1 MSDELTGAQLLT
13 TDLPETIKLQSAHL
27 RLDHLVKRFG
37 PTVAVNDVSLEIPKG
52 SFATLLGPSGCG
64 KTTLLR
70 TIAGFYEPDEGA
82 VYLEDQQIDHLPV
95 HRRGTAM
102 VFQDYALF
110 PHMNVFDNIAYGLR
124 LAKVKRAELERRV
137 HETIEFVGLTGL
149 EKRGPSQLSGGQQQ
163 RVALARA
170 LVVQPRVLL
179 LDEPLSNLDANL
191 RERMR
196 WELRSLQQRLNI
208 TFVYVTHDQSEALA
222 MSDWIAVIKDGQVMQ
237 WGDPWEIYYHPR
249 TTFMAEFV
257 GAANLD
263 PVKIVDC
270 HPPQA
275 TVAWHDYRLE
285 LTAPLGNVA
294 GEALLCIR
302 PEAIKISAEPGDQ
315 ARYLSL
321 PGVVTR
327 KAFLGHIMRYW
338 VQIGK
343 AEWIVD
349 ESDPGADPRPF
360 DGPVYLL
367 CDPRRVHLIASSTT
381 APDVLTA

>member
-1 MSDELTGAQLLT
+1 MSDKLTGGKPEAT
-13 TDLPETIKLQSAHL
+13 GLPEAINLQPAHL
-27 RLDHLVKRFG
+27 RLEHLVKCFG
-37 PTVAVNDVSLEIPKG
+37 PTMAVDDVTLDIPKG

-70 TIAGFYEPDEGA
+70 TIAGFYEPNEGA
-82 VYLEDQQIDHLPV
+82 IYLEDQRIDHLPA

-110 PHMNVFDNIAYGLR
+110 PHMSVFDNIAYGLR
-124 LAKVKRAELERRV
+124 LAKVQRAELDRRV
-137 HETIEFVGLTGL
+137 HETVEFVGLQGL
-149 EKRGPSQLSGGQQQ
+149 EKRWPSQLSGGQQQ

-222 MSDWIAVIKDGQVMQ
+222 MSDWIAVIKDGRVMQ

-257 GAANLD
+257 GAANLE
-263 PVKIVDC
+263 PVKIVDSR
-270 HPPQA
+270 PPSA
-275 TVAWHDYRLE
+275 TVVWHDYRLE
-285 LTAPLGNVA
+285 LPAPEGGAA

-302 PEAIKISAEPGDQ
+302 PEAITISTEPGDP
-315 ARYLSL
+315 ARYISL
-321 PGVVTR
+321 PGSVTR

-338 VQIGK
+338 VQVGQ

-349 ESDPGADPRPF
+349 ESDPGANPRPF
-360 DGPVYLL
+360 DGAVYLL
-367 CDPRRVHLIASSTT
+367 CDPHRVHLIVPPLASR
-381 APDVLTA
+381 

>member
-1 MSDELTGAQLLT
+1 MSKLTGENLEAT
-13 TDLPETIKLQSAHL
+13 GLPEAINLQPAHL
-27 RLDHLVKRFG
+27 RLEHLVKSFG
-37 PTVAVNDVSLEIPKG
+37 PTKAVDDVTLDIPKG

-70 TIAGFYEPDEGA
+70 TIAGFYEPNEGA
-82 VYLEDQQIDHLPV
+82 IYLEDQRIDHLPA

-110 PHMNVFDNIAYGLR
+110 PHMSVFDNIAYGLR
-124 LAKVKRAELERRV
+124 LAKVQRAELDRRV
-137 HETIEFVGLTGL
+137 RETVEFVGLQGL
-149 EKRGPSQLSGGQQQ
+149 EKRWPSQLSGGQQQ

-222 MSDWIAVIKDGQVMQ
+222 MSDWIAVIKDGRVMQ

-257 GAANLD
+257 GAANLE
-263 PVKIVDC
+263 PVKIVDNR
-270 HPPQA
+270 PPNA
-275 TVAWHDYRLE
+275 TVVWHDYRLE
-285 LTAPLGNVA
+285 LPSPGEGTAD
-294 GEALLCIR
+294 EALLCIR
-302 PEAIKISAEPGDQ
+302 PEAITISTEPGDP
-315 ARYLSL
+315 ARYISL
-321 PGVVTR
+321 PGSVTR

-338 VQIGK
+338 VQVGQ

-349 ESDPGADPRPF
+349 ESDPGANARPF
-360 DGPVYLL
+360 DGAVHLL
-367 CDPRRVHLIASSTT
+367 CDPHRVHLIVPLLASR
-381 APDVLTA
+381 